1 MLVLDFYKSGNARP
15 DSILEL
21 EAHEY
26 PKHEINKKSM
36 EISTKILKNP
46 LTKSA
51 KMRRK
56 LKRKATFSHSD
67 KVTTLFETFSAILNL
82 KFDFIFHASQFLRS
96 FWSLKLMLDT
106 RSQLL
111 EARKTKLIDTRLD
124 SILEKQKICA
134 SDTRKFD
141 TRTPPTFELI
151 FNHFW
156 TIFDKH

>member
-1 MLVLDFYKSGNARP
+1 
-15 DSILEL
+15 
-21 EAHEY
+21 
-26 PKHEINKKSM
+26 
-36 EISTKILKNP
+36 
-46 LTKSA
+46 
-51 KMRRK
+51 MRRK

-67 KVTTLFETFSAILNL
+67 KVTTLFETFSALLNL

-141 TRTPPTFELI
+141 TRTPPTIYRWAIKTQFSAWFSVKPKNWEH
-151 FNHFW
+151 HFSW
-156 TIFDKH
+156 FYGLMIWCKNDHIDMSGTWLPIMA